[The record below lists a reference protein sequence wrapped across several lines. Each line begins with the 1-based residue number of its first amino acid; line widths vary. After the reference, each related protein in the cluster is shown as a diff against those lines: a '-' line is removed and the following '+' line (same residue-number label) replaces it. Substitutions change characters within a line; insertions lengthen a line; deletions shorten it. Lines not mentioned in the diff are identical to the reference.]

1 MASNI
6 DKEKLGD
13 FDYIKVLIVDDEPQ
27 ALKVLK
33 YILIDLGF
41 DVVAVTDGK
50 SAIEVCDIS
59 FDMIFL
65 DIMMPGLNGFEVCR
79 AIKDNPALR
88 DIPVIFV
95 TAVNSSYDLQK
106 AFVEGAVD
114 YIIKPINRLE
124 VQSRV
129 KNHLTLRL
137 QSKKLIQLNEKIA
150 QSLTDLKFINNELA
164 TKNKNLEEV
173 NNAKD
178 KILSVISHDIRT
190 PSSVIFGYSD
200 LLISELNEMQLEEA
214 KQVAV
219 KIKASSEGLIRL
231 LDNLLLWSSAQTG
244 RIQVSNESFD
254 IAFAVNIALEE
265 IEGPAKDKNVEII
278 SKIDEELKASGDK
291 TIFCTV
297 IRNLISNAI
306 KFIEP
311 GGKILI
317 TAFQKT
323 EFVEIKVIDTGKGI
337 PEEVI
342 TTILTTDSFYS
353 SVGTN
358 NEKGTGFGLQICK
371 EFVKLN
377 GGTLTIESKI
387 GKGSVFTFTIPSA
400 T

>member
-6 DKEKLGD
+6 EKEKLGD

-41 DVVAVTDGK
+41 DVIAVTDGK
-50 SAIEVCDIS
+50 SAIEVCDTS

-79 AIKDNPALR
+79 AIKDNPDLK

-95 TAVNSSYDLQK
+95 TALNSAYDLQK
-106 AFVEGAVD
+106 AFFEGAVD

-150 QSLTDLKFINNELA
+150 QSLNDLKLSNSELA
-164 TKNKNLEEV
+164 TKNKDLEEV
-173 NNAKD
+173 NKAKD
-178 KILSVISHDIRT
+178 RILSVISHDIRT

-200 LLISELNEMQLEEA
+200 LLISELNDMQIEEA
-214 KQVAV
+214 KQVAG
-219 KIKASSEGLIRL
+219 KIKSSSEGLIRL

-244 RIQVSNESFD
+244 RIQVSKESID

-265 IEGPAKDKNVEII
+265 IDGSARDKKVDII
-278 SKIDEELKASGDK
+278 SKIDEEIKASGDK
-291 TIFCTV
+291 TIFSTV

-317 TAFQKT
+317 TAFQKG
-323 EFVEIKVIDTGKGI
+323 EFVEIKVIDTGYGI
-337 PEEVI
+337 PEEI
-342 TTILTTDSFYS
+342 ISTILNSDSFYT

-377 GGTLTIESKI
+377 RGTFTIESKI

>member
-6 DKEKLGD
+6 EKEKLGD

-41 DVVAVTDGK
+41 DVIAVTDGK
-50 SAIEVCDIS
+50 SAIEVCDTS

-79 AIKDNPALR
+79 AIKYNPDLR

-95 TAVNSSYDLQK
+95 TALNSAYDLQK
-106 AFVEGAVD
+106 AFFEGAVD

-150 QSLTDLKFINNELA
+150 QSLNDLKLSNSELA
-164 TKNKNLEEV
+164 TKNKDLEEV
-173 NNAKD
+173 NKAKD

-200 LLISELNEMQLEEA
+200 LLISELNDMQIEEA
-214 KQVAV
+214 KQVAG
-219 KIKASSEGLIRL
+219 KIKSSSEGLIRL

-244 RIQVSNESFD
+244 RIQVSKESID

-265 IEGPAKDKNVEII
+265 IDGSARDKKVDII
-278 SKIDEELKASGDK
+278 SKIDEEIKASGDK
-291 TIFCTV
+291 TIFSTV

-317 TAFQKT
+317 TAFQKG
-323 EFVEIKVIDTGKGI
+323 EFVEIKVIDTGYGI
-337 PEEVI
+337 PEEI
-342 TTILTTDSFYS
+342 ISTILNSDSFYT

-377 GGTLTIESKI
+377 RGTFTIESKI